1 MHILILSL
9 AAKLNLRGVINMLL
23 NIITWSKGCVI
34 CQANRVATFGIT
46 DAKCYFSIVTLS
58 TQDNA
63 KLLEY
68 QTK

>member
-1 MHILILSL
+1 
-9 AAKLNLRGVINMLL
+9 MLL

-34 CQANRVATFGIT
+34 CLANRVATFGIT